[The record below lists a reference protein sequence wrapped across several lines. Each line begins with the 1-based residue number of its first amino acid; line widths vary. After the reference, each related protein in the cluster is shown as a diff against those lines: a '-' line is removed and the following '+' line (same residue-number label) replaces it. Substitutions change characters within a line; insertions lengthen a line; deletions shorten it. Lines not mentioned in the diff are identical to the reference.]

1 MKWVEQDDRNSWHWE
16 KYPTLLREFK
26 DWLQPNTI
34 AISEATY
41 RLVQGYFACEALGE
55 QTLRGVA
62 EPLTVYRVLGAS
74 GATVALMSRSPED

>member
-1 MKWVEQDDRNSWHWE
+1 MEQGVKNSWHWV
-16 KYPTLLREFK
+16 KCPILLPALK

-41 RLVQGYFACEALGE
+41 RLVQGYFACEDLGA

-62 EPLTVYRVLGAS
+62 EPVHGVPRPPGQVEPGGVL
-74 GATVALMSRSPED
+74 MWR